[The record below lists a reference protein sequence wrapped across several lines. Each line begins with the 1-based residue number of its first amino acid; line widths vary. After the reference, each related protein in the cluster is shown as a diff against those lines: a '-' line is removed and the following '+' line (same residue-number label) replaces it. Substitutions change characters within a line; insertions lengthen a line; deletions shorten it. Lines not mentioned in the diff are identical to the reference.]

1 MFNVFKREL
10 FYIVDKWD
18 KEILGE
24 RVFGGFK
31 VIFVEGGRYFFY
43 DIGNVIKWDVLVY

>member
-24 RVFGGFK
+24 KVFGGFK
-31 VIFVEGGRYFFY
+31 VNFIEGRYYFFY
-43 DIGNVIKWDVLVY
+43 VIDNVIKWDVLDY